1 MRFIKAIVG
10 FAGLFSLTACGGEA
24 SLDVDA
30 APVSAASEPEASM
43 AADGK
48 AAEGLYRAVDE
59 TGFVVIEEL
68 REDGTYSFTDSEGN
82 SIEEGTY
89 VQKTPQLP
97 CFTPEAE
104 RAVEKCYLDEIGED
118 GIWRTTD
125 PDTGVVSVIERI
137 EQP

>member
-1 MRFIKAIVG
+1 MRFLRLIVG
-10 FAGLFSLTACGGEA
+10 IAGLTALAACGGEMEEE
-24 SLDVDA
+24 VG
-30 APVSAASEPEASM
+30 AASVSDIAEPEASM

-48 AAEGLYRAVDE
+48 PAEGFYRAVDE
-59 TGFVVIEEL
+59 TGFVLIEEL
-68 REDGTYSFTDSEGN
+68 REDGAYLFTDADGN
-82 SIEEGTY
+82 TIEEGTY

-97 CFTPEAE
+97 CFTPNGEG
-104 RAVEKCYLDEIGED
+104 AVEKCYIDEMGED